1 MRKSIL
7 LSVIIF
13 AFIGV
18 FGQVITGNY
27 SYAPGMNC
35 NTNSNKYANY
45 NRTVNDDIAIEKALI
60 TLLKMYKTECYND
73 STLIDVY
80 IDPNIKV
87 TLDDRNI
94 GYSNLLMGYYEKKWV
109 HKEPTFA
116 DFINWLE
123 K

>member
-1 MRKSIL
+1 MPPGVATLFLKHKCKTMKKSIL
-7 LSVIIF
+7 SLIFIF
-13 AFIGV
+13 AFVGL
-18 FGQVITGNY
+18 FGQIEGE
-27 SYAPGMNC
+27 SYVKKRDC
-35 NTNSNKYANY
+35 
-45 NRTVNDDIAIEKALI
+45 IEIEKAFI
-60 TLLKMYKTECYND
+60 TLIEMYKIECYND
-73 STLIDVY
+73 STLIDIY